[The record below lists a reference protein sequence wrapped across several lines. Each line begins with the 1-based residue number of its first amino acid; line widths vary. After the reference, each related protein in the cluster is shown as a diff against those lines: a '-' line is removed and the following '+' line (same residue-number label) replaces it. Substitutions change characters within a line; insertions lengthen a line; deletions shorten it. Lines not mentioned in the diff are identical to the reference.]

1 MAAVASMPASFW
13 ASSPSVPTKSRTT
26 FSNVKSRLSLPL
38 NKSHSFSNFFPT
50 FPSRF
55 SLRSS
60 GFSLTTPISAS
71 SSSGNADY
79 RQEPATKVKFQ
90 ASLSIPGC
98 SESLS
103 LVGTGYREKVFALI
117 GVKVYAVGLHVNES
131 IFGKLDAWRGRSAAE
146 MMKDSFLFETIFK
159 VPMEKSISIVLVR
172 DVDGKT
178 FWDSLNEAIS
188 PRIKS
193 PSPDDETAL
202 STFRSIL
209 GGRPLKKG
217 TSIVLAW
224 MNSAQ
229 MLVCVSSS
237 SDATT
242 PSSVDAKIESANVT
256 SALFDVFLGS
266 NAISPSLKASV
277 TNGLEVALKRRP

>member
-13 ASSPSVPTKSRTT
+13 ASSLSAPTKSTAT

-38 NKSHSFSNFFPT
+38 IKSHSFSNFFPT
-50 FPSRF
+50 FPS
-55 SLRSS
+55 
-60 GFSLTTPISAS
+60 GFSLTSPISAS

-90 ASLSIPGC
+90 TSLSIPGC

-224 MNSAQ
+224 INSAQ
-229 MLVCVSSS
+229 ILVCVSSS
-237 SDATT
+237 SDAT

-266 NAISPSLKASV
+266 NPVSPSLKASV
-277 TNGLEVALKRRP
+277 ANGLEVALKKRP